1 MNMFAEKIR
10 MRPSARNTLRPL
22 LLAATILPTALCA
35 QSLDTILGQ
44 TELLESNRD
53 PKCEATAARLEDF
66 IYGTPLT
73 QEARFRKHDLQ
84 VNLVSLLW
92 SKASAAAQADKRSFI
107 DKGDINKTAS
117 QLFLAQGKLDG
128 SWRIVAGGDEIL
140 ISARDFRQ
148 YTSVAYALRAVLAVQ
163 QEQLFG
169 SSAEEALLEL
179 SPSAVDALKLQ
190 VDLFTLA
197 TLNRADRVARAKSE
211 HELTETRLV
220 SAWNALAKVPQRAQ
234 LDKAAPSGSQQT
246 KGGYPVLTP
255 LIERKIASY
264 EAYNQISGPIF
275 LRNIQ
280 VYFARHGWP
289 SDEEKGTQFKAQFT
303 ELMIQFSRDLLLGS
317 QQIAAQAQHPLIRPA
332 DVGEYARRF
341 VPHEVNAYEDVI
353 FFPRLQDDQR
363 VTLEAYD
370 LDAFRDPGLHW
381 RYLQAAMESVDEPS
395 PLEPDPFA
403 AELLVENIAQFGVL
417 VLRLAGEA
425 SREQGHKVLSTEDL
439 KLAVSTIQ
447 TRVKANAE
455 IKSETPRK
463 SSQAL
468 QSAQGAQSAG
478 AFADVSKASGIDYQH
493 RSADWLARRL
503 RTYTPGEDGVG
514 NATIPPA
521 FGGSG
526 LAAEDIDND
535 GHVDL
540 LFLGGAGARL
550 YRNQGDG
557 SFKDVSREMGLQW
570 NRKSDGLPGEMR
582 QPIIADLDNDGWQ
595 DVVITY
601 VDEAHRVYRNLQ
613 GKGFEDV
620 TEKAAL
626 GGAGAVGG
634 PATVA
639 DFNND
644 GLLDIYIGYFGDY
657 VRGAL
662 PTLARRNT
670 NGGQNRLYFGKGDF
684 KFVDVSK
691 GSGTEGHGWTQA
703 VGHTDFDG
711 DGLQDLIEGNDFG
724 VNAYY
729 RNLGDGKFAEVSAQL
744 GTDKPSYTMN
754 VGIADLNDDDLPD
767 IYISNIVTMNK
778 DQKYVLPGAE
788 TSMNFNPDK
797 LANMRVVEANDLFL
811 SVAASDR
818 AANVAANTSD
828 GANAKQGS
836 LPRYALSDRV
846 GRGYHSTG
854 WSWDADFFDF
864 DHDGDMDLYVTNGM
878 NEFNVYSTQ
887 NAYYQDPDGNAQDV
901 RFADPNRDTN
911 VLFANQDGHLE
922 NITSGSGLDLVSN
935 SRSAVFFD
943 HDQDGDLDV
952 AVNNYHGQ
960 AVMLENQLKAKVQH
974 WLQLRLIGKP
984 EQGINRDAIGAR
996 IRVLTPDG
1004 KRHWRE
1010 VHGTTGYLSVHP
1022 KAQHF
1027 GLGAADMVDI
1037 EVRWPNGS
1045 VQTLHEV
1052 AADQRYSLA
1061 FDGELERY

>member
-425 SREQGHKVLSTEDL
+425 SREQGHK
-439 KLAVSTIQ
+439 
-447 TRVKANAE
+447 
-455 IKSETPRK
+455 
-463 SSQAL
+463 
-468 QSAQGAQSAG
+468 
-478 AFADVSKASGIDYQH
+478 ASGIDYQH

-729 RNLGDGKFAEVSAQL
+729 RNLGD
-744 GTDKPSYTMN
+744 
-754 VGIADLNDDDLPD
+754 
-767 IYISNIVTMNK
+767 
-778 DQKYVLPGAE
+778 
-788 TSMNFNPDK
+788 
-797 LANMRVVEANDLFL
+797 R
-811 SVAASDR
+811 
-818 AANVAANTSD
+818 
-828 GANAKQGS
+828 
-836 LPRYALSDRV
+836 
-846 GRGYHSTG
+846 
-854 WSWDADFFDF
+854 
-864 DHDGDMDLYVTNGM
+864 
-878 NEFNVYSTQ
+878 
-887 NAYYQDPDGNAQDV
+887 
-901 RFADPNRDTN
+901 
-911 VLFANQDGHLE
+911 
-922 NITSGSGLDLVSN
+922 
-935 SRSAVFFD
+935 
-943 HDQDGDLDV
+943 
-952 AVNNYHGQ
+952 
-960 AVMLENQLKAKVQH
+960 
-974 WLQLRLIGKP
+974 
-984 EQGINRDAIGAR
+984 
-996 IRVLTPDG
+996 
-1004 KRHWRE
+1004 
-1010 VHGTTGYLSVHP
+1010 
-1022 KAQHF
+1022 
-1027 GLGAADMVDI
+1027 
-1037 EVRWPNGS
+1037 
-1045 VQTLHEV
+1045 QTLVHDEC
-1052 AADQRYSLA
+1052 RN
-1061 FDGELERY
+1061 R